1 MYLFRKTIK
10 TEGSVCKIIL
20 IKGLKESRIPV
31 LISIFQ
37 FHLIILILE
46 ANISLNSTFKMTGQ
60 NDKKVAIIGTLKE
73 KSLLKQKV
81 FDNTLESFSVVK
93 DVLKSLSKEIN
104 SSLGGIDSRIRLEY
118 TDRSNFDAQLKVAG
132 DILLFSM
139 HSNIFQFDR
148 EHPAWKTAYIQKNKY
163 NAYSG
168 IINIYNFLNDSFK
181 YSRLDDLGYLIARI
195 FINHEKQYFVEGK
208 RQMGMLFTNYGN
220 EEISKQSLQM
230 IISTAIQYALEFD
243 LLVPPYDAVKIATVG
258 QAEAKIQHSRV
269 ITGKRLGF
277 QFNSDDVLVSN
288 PQET

>member
-1 MYLFRKTIK
+1 VFIQADLL
-10 TEGSVCKIIL
+10 TEGFFLQGLINIIL
-20 IKGLKESRIPV
+20 NLEGNLKP
-31 LISIFQ
+31 
-37 FHLIILILE
+37 
-46 ANISLNSTFKMTGQ
+46 NSAFIMTAQ
-60 NDKKVAIIGTLKE
+60 DDKKIAIIGTLKE
-73 KSLLKQKV
+73 KSILKQKV
-81 FDNTLESFSVVK
+81 FDNTFESFCVVK
-93 DVLKSLSKEIN
+93 DVLKSLSKEVN
-104 SSLGGIDSRIRLEY
+104 TSLGGVDNRIRLEY
-118 TDRSNFDAQLKVAG
+118 TDRSNFDAQIKVAG

-148 EHPAWKTAYIQKNKY
+148 EHPAWKTAYIQKNRF

-168 IINIYNFLNDSFK
+168 IINIYNYLSDSFK

-208 RQMGMLFTNYGN
+208 RQMGMLFSNYGS
-220 EEISKQSLQM
+220 EEITRQSLQV

-277 QFNSDDVLVSN
+277 QFNSDDVLISN